1 MDAIAAWIEASPYAR
16 MLGVTVGEITPER
29 ARLVL
34 PFAEGNT
41 NPGQVLHGGVAASL
55 VALAGQTVARAAL
68 AAEAAPFHSATL
80 QVAYLAAA
88 KAEAVSAEARLLRA
102 GKELCFADVQVRTQD
117 GKAIA
122 QGLVT
127 VRGRC
132 GATDAPLPATRGD
145 DGDAEPGPMGPHV
158 AKTPFMGRLGL
169 RIEHMTGGT
178 SRIVLPFR
186 DALTDAS
193 GGVHEGAALALL
205 DTTGAMAAWAVT
217 GPGRYRASTPALHA
231 QFLAPLPA
239 DDLVAYGRAVHRDAE
254 SHWCDVEVAG
264 ARSRRVFARGTVQY
278 RIVT

>member
-1 MDAIAAWIEASPYAR
+1 MEAIAAWIEASPYAR
-16 MLGVTVGEITPER
+16 MLGVTASEITPER
-29 ARLVL
+29 AQLVL

-55 VALAGQTVARAAL
+55 VALAGQAVARAAL
-68 AAEAAPFHSATL
+68 AAETAPFHSATL
-80 QVAYLAAA
+80 QVTYLAAA
-88 KAEAVSAEARLLRA
+88 KAEAVVAEARLLRA
-102 GKELCFADVQVRTQD
+102 GKELCFADVQVRTQG

-127 VRGRC
+127 VRGRS
-132 GATDAPLPATRGD
+132 GAAEAQLPETRGV
-145 DGDAEPGPMGPHV
+145 DGAAEPGPMGPHV